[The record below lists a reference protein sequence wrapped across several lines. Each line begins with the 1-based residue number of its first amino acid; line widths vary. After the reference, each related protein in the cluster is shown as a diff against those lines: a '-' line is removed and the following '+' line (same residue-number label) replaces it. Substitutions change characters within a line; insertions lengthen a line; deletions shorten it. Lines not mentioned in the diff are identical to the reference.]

1 VVEGCVA
8 VDLQG
13 NRLNKGGG
21 YGDREIRLVKQHC
34 GDVPVLTTCHPV
46 QLVAAVPVE
55 EQDERIE
62 IITPERIY
70 YLRERMDW

>member
-1 VVEGCVA
+1 
-8 VDLQG
+8 
-13 NRLNKGGG
+13 
-21 YGDREIRLVKQHC
+21 VKQHC

-62 IITPERIY
+62 IIVTS
-70 YLRERMDW
+70 D